1 MLEPEFRSR
10 LMAEFLGSLLL
21 VALVTGTAT
30 GLLSAEA
37 TRLSSVRGPLGGQGR
52 FFESLLIN
60 SSADLVTVALV
71 ALAAL
76 AILLPAFAR
85 ISGAHFN
92 PAVTFALAVTGRFP
106 WIEVAPYTVVQFL
119 GGIGGAFLV
128 AAIYGRDGASFWV
141 VDVLFGAPVLA
152 EGVAQWQALAAEAT
166 AAVVITVAVVGV
178 QWRAHGR
185 VAPPGAGVIVGLAY
199 AGAILVAGPITGGS
213 ANPARSL
220 GPLVASIPFD
230 VRSIP
235 WSDLVVYLAGPLAGA
250 TLAALALDAVAGRK
264 LPRRERPTSGRG
276 RRAPAILHRGHDG
289 RGVTSTW

>member
-1 MLEPEFRSR
+1 MLEPEFRPR

-21 VALVTGTAT
+21 VTLVTGTAT

-37 TRLSSVRGPLGGQGR
+37 TRLSSVEGPLGGQGR
-52 FFESLLIN
+52 FFESLLVN

-71 ALAAL
+71 SLVAL

-92 PAVTFALAVTGRFP
+92 PAVTFALAVTRRFP
-106 WIEVAPYTVVQFL
+106 WIEVGPYIAVQFL
-119 GGIGGAFLV
+119 GGIAGAFLV
-128 AAIYGRDGASFWV
+128 AAIYGQVGASIGV
-141 VDVLFGAPVLA
+141 IDVLFGAPVLA
-152 EGVAQWQALAAEAT
+152 DGVAQWQALAAEAT
-166 AAVVITVAVVGV
+166 AAVIVIVTVVGV

-185 VAPPGAGVIVGLAY
+185 MAPLWAGVVVGLAY
-199 AGAILVAGPITGGS
+199 AGAILLAYPITGGS

-220 GPLVASIPFD
+220 GPLVASLPFD

-235 WSDLVVYLAGPLAGA
+235 WSNLVVYLAGPLAGA

-264 LPRRERPTSGRG
+264 LPRSERPPDADEEPPPYFIVGTT
-276 RRAPAILHRGHDG
+276 DG
-289 RGVTSTW
+289 E

>member
-10 LMAEFLGSLLL
+10 LMAEFFGSLLL

-37 TRLSSVRGPLGGQGR
+37 SRLSSVGPLGGR
-52 FFESLLIN
+52 FFESLLLN

-71 ALAAL
+71 AVAAL
-76 AILLPAFAR
+76 GILIPALAR
-85 ISGAHFN
+85 FSGAHFN

-119 GGIGGAFLV
+119 GGIAGAFLV
-128 AAIYGRDGASFWV
+128 AAIYGRDGASIWV

-166 AAVVITVAVVGV
+166 AAIVITVAVLGV
-178 QWRAHGR
+178 QWRAHGK
-185 VAPPGAGVIVGLAY
+185 VAPPAAGVVVGLAY
-199 AGAILVAGPITGGS
+199 AGAILLAGPVTGGS

-220 GPLVASIPFD
+220 GPLVASLPFD
-230 VRSIP
+230 VRSVP
-235 WSDLVVYLAGPLAGA
+235 WGDLVVYLAGPLMGA

-264 LPRRERPTSGRG
+264 LPRRERPPESDEEPPPYFIVGTT
-276 RRAPAILHRGHDG
+276 DG
-289 RGVTSTW
+289 K

>member
-37 TRLSSVRGPLGGQGR
+37 SRLSSVGPLGGQGR
-52 FFESLLIN
+52 FFESLLLN

-71 ALAAL
+71 AVAAL
-76 AILLPAFAR
+76 AILIPALAR
-85 ISGAHFN
+85 FSGAHFN

-119 GGIGGAFLV
+119 GGIAGAFLV
-128 AAIYGRDGASFWV
+128 AAIYGRDGASIWV

-166 AAVVITVAVVGV
+166 AAVVITVAVLGV
-178 QWRAHGR
+178 QWRAHGK
-185 VAPPGAGVIVGLAY
+185 VAPPAVGVVVGLAY
-199 AGAILVAGPITGGS
+199 AGAILLAGPVTGGS

-220 GPLVASIPFD
+220 GPLVASLPFD
-230 VRSIP
+230 VRSVP
-235 WSDLVVYLAGPLAGA
+235 WGDLVVYLAGPLVGA

-264 LPRRERPTSGRG
+264 LPRRERPPESDEEPPPYFIVGT
-276 RRAPAILHRGHDG
+276 
-289 RGVTSTW
+289 TEEK

>member
-10 LMAEFLGSLLL
+10 LMAEFFGSLLL

-37 TRLSSVRGPLGGQGR
+37 SRLSSVGPLGGQGR
-52 FFESLLIN
+52 FFESLLLN

-71 ALAAL
+71 AVAAL
-76 AILLPAFAR
+76 AILIPAFAR
-85 ISGAHFN
+85 FSGAHFN

-106 WIEVAPYTVVQFL
+106 WIEVAPYIVVQFL
-119 GGIGGAFLV
+119 GGIAGAFLV
-128 AAIYGRDGASFWV
+128 AAIYGRDGATFWV

-152 EGVAQWQALAAEAT
+152 KGVAQWQALAAEAT
-166 AAVVITVAVVGV
+166 AAVVITVAVLGV

-185 VAPPGAGVIVGLAY
+185 VPPPGAGVVVGLAY
-199 AGAILVAGPITGGS
+199 AGAILVAGPVTGGS

-220 GPLVASIPFD
+220 GPLVASLPFD
-230 VRSIP
+230 VRSVP
-235 WSDLVVYLAGPLAGA
+235 WGDLVVYLAGPLVGA

-264 LPRRERPTSGRG
+264 LPRRERPPELDEEPPPYFIVGTT
-276 RRAPAILHRGHDG
+276 DG
-289 RGVTSTW
+289 K

>member
-71 ALAAL
+71 ALVAL

-92 PAVTFALAVTGRFP
+92 PAVTFALAVTRRFP
-106 WIEVAPYTVVQFL
+106 WIEVAPYIAVQFL
-119 GGIGGAFLV
+119 GGIAGAFLV
-128 AAIYGRDGASFWV
+128 AAIYGRDGASIWV
-141 VDVLFGAPVLA
+141 VDVLFGAPALA

-166 AAVVITVAVVGV
+166 AAVIIIVAVVGV

-185 VAPPGAGVIVGLAY
+185 VAPPMAGVVVGLAY
-199 AGAILVAGPITGGS
+199 AGAILLAGPVTGGS
-213 ANPARSL
+213 ANPARTL
-220 GPLVASIPFD
+220 GPLVASLPFD

-235 WSDLVVYLAGPLAGA
+235 WSNLVVYLAGPLAGA

-264 LPRRERPTSGRG
+264 LPRRERP
-276 RRAPAILHRGHDG
+276 PAAEEEPPPYFIVGTTDG
-289 RGVTSTW
+289 E

>member
-1 MLEPEFRSR
+1 MLKPEFRSR
-10 LMAEFLGSLLL
+10 LLAEFFGSLLL

-37 TRLSSVRGPLGGQGR
+37 SRLSSVRGPLGGQGR

-71 ALAAL
+71 AVVAL
-76 AILLPAFAR
+76 AILIPALAR
-85 ISGAHFN
+85 FSGAHFN

-106 WIEVAPYTVVQFL
+106 WIEVAPYIVVQFL
-119 GGIGGAFLV
+119 GGIAGAFLV

-166 AAVVITVAVVGV
+166 AAVVITVAVLGV
-178 QWRAHGR
+178 QWRVHGR
-185 VAPPGAGVIVGLAY
+185 VAPPVAGVVVGLAY
-199 AGAILVAGPITGGS
+199 AGAILVAGPVTGGS

-220 GPLVASIPFD
+220 GPLVASLPFD
-230 VRSIP
+230 VGSVP
-235 WSDLVVYLAGPLAGA
+235 WGDLVVYLAGPLVGA

-264 LPRRERPTSGRG
+264 LPRRERPPESDEEPPPYFIVGTT
-276 RRAPAILHRGHDG
+276 DEK
-289 RGVTSTW
+289 